1 MIATDTLAGMDGG
14 YITEAEALQQ
24 CCIDD
29 LDQVWRNQTPVQ
41 VADFADS
48 GQPFRKVADT
58 RFGKSRTALGVK
70 IEEPCFVQG

>member
-1 MIATDTLAGMDGG
+1 MADIEKRSKRYPTDLTD
-14 YITEAEALQQ
+14 
-24 CCIDD
+24 
-29 LDQVWRNQTPVQ
+29 R
-41 VADFADS
+41 ADFADS

>member
-1 MIATDTLAGMDGG
+1 NPFHPAAVPRKKRL
-14 YITEAEALQQ
+14 
-24 CCIDD
+24 DD
-29 LDQVWRNQTPVQ
+29 RPFLVAQFVT
-41 VADFADS
+41 ADFADS